1 MQEKLRI
8 FNHFHYLRKENSK
21 ADFDAILMTS
31 PVGEATAFLVK
42 DLVPGK
48 DIAVMNVRK
57 QKDLSEN
64 YLRRYL
70 PDHRF
75 P

>member
-1 MQEKLRI
+1 
-8 FNHFHYLRKENSK
+8 
-21 ADFDAILMTS
+21 MTS

-48 DIAVMNVRK
+48 DIAVMNERK

-64 YLRRYL
+64 NLRRYL